1 MNTGTVLYVED
12 EEDDVFFM
20 RRAFGRAGLPQ
31 TLKAVGDGQA
41 AIDYLAGQGRF
52 GNRLEFPL
60 PELVLLDLNLP
71 MVSGFQVLKW
81 IRSQPALRHLPVLI
95 FSSSARI
102 EDRLLAKELGAD
114 DYIEK
119 PGSSLEFHHI
129 AELVQSRWL
138 TARPAAQLASNAAPS
153 ASAAASARI
162 HSSP

>member
-1 MNTGTVLYVED
+1 MNTGIVLYVED

-31 TLKAVGDGQA
+31 ALKAVGDGQA

-81 IRSQPALRHLPVLI
+81 IRSQAALLHLPVLI

-119 PGSSLEFHHI
+119 PGSSLEFHHL
-129 AELVQSRWL
+129 AELLQTKWL
-138 TARPAAQLASNAAPS
+138 TARAATQLASQTATNGSAPDF
-153 ASAAASARI
+153 ATI
-162 HSSP
+162 PTSP